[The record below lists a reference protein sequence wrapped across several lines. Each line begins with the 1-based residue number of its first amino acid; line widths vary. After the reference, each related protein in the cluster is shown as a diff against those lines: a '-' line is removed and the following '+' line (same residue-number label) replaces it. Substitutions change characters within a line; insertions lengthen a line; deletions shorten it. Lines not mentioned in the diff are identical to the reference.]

1 MPLNILCLV
10 AHPDDETMLCG
21 GTLALLAR
29 RGARVHVA
37 CLTRGE
43 GGDLG
48 EPPLADREHIGEVR
62 EQEMVCAVQQLGVKS
77 LTFLGYVDPT
87 VGPEDKLFAPEHDP
101 VMLAGQI
108 VNSIKQVQADAVLA
122 HGSNGEYGHPAH
134 ILVHQMTLAAV
145 SSLYKEAETNSAII
159 PPLFYTISATF
170 ADHPYP
176 RLTNKDDPADLIL
189 DVSPVLVKK
198 EAAALCH
205 KTQNPLFVRRR
216 SQEAGRTLSVGEVM
230 IPVEGLH
237 RVFGQPGDALS
248 QLLKP
253 A

>member
-1 MPLNILCLV
+1 MPFNVLCLI

-21 GTLALLAR
+21 GTLALLAQK
-29 RGARVHVA
+29 GAQVHVA

-48 EPPLADREHIGEVR
+48 EPPLADRDHIGEVR
-62 EQEMVCAVQQLGVKS
+62 EQELVCASQKLGVRS

-108 VNSIKQVQADAVLA
+108 VNSIKQVQADVVLS

-134 ILVHQMTLAAV
+134 VLVHQMTLAAV
-145 SSLYKEAETNSAII
+145 SSLYKEAETDGTLK
-159 PPLFYTISATF
+159 PPLFYTISAAF
-170 ADHPYP
+170 AAHPYP
-176 RLTNKDDPADLIL
+176 RLTNQDDSADLVV
-189 DVSPVLVKK
+189 DVTPVLAKK

-216 SQEAGRTLSVGEVM
+216 SEEAKRQLTVGEVM

-248 QLLKP
+248 QLLT

>member
-1 MPLNILCLV
+1 
-10 AHPDDETMLCG
+10 
-21 GTLALLAR
+21 
-29 RGARVHVA
+29 
-37 CLTRGE
+37 
-43 GGDLG
+43 
-48 EPPLADREHIGEVR
+48 
-62 EQEMVCAVQQLGVKS
+62 
-77 LTFLGYVDPT
+77 VDPT

-108 VNSIKQVQADAVLA
+108 VNSIKQVQADVVLA

-134 ILVHQMTLAAV
+134 ILVHQMALAAV
-145 SSLYKEAETNSAII
+145 SSLYKEAEANTDIT

-170 ADHPYP
+170 PDHPYP
-176 RLTNKDDPADLIL
+176 RLTNKADPADLIL
-189 DVSPVLVKK
+189 DVSPVLAKK
-198 EAAALCH
+198 EAATLCH

-216 SQEAGRTLSVGEVM
+216 SEAAGRQLTVGEVM

-253 A
+253 AL